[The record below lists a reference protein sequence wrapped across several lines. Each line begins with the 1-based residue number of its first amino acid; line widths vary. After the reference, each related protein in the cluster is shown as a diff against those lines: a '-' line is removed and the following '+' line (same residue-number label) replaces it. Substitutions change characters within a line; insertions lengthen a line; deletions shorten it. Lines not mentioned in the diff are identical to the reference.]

1 MSPAPS
7 TDGKLTT
14 APQLGTWLAPAVG
27 DVGRWDVGSLGLG
40 VRDRAVY
47 TGKEA
52 DQKDELGPGVVGKR
66 LSSLLMQ
73 IKVLFFGLTGDLTG
87 FNEEQIE
94 LPEGE
99 SLGGLWRHYES
110 RFPRLRELS
119 QSLLASVNEE
129 VAERSCPLRDGDEV
143 AFMPPVSG
151 GASESFYRITRGVI
165 PTAELVRQLKAS
177 EDGAVVTFEGIVR
190 NHSHGRKTL
199 YLEYT
204 AYEPM
209 AIRKM
214 EEIGH
219 EIKRKYAIDRV
230 GMIHRVGRLEVGET
244 SVAIIVT
251 SEHRRVAFEACQYA
265 IDRLKQ
271 IVPIW
276 KKEYFEGGAV
286 WAEGEGQLFA
296 IATEVPRG

>member
-1 MSPAPS
+1 M
-7 TDGKLTT
+7 KI
-14 APQLGTWLAPAVG
+14 
-27 DVGRWDVGSLGLG
+27 R
-40 VRDRAVY
+40 
-47 TGKEA
+47 
-52 DQKDELGPGVVGKR
+52 
-66 LSSLLMQ
+66 
-73 IKVLFFGLTGDLTG
+73 VLFFGLARDLTG
-87 FNEEQIE
+87 VDQEQVE
-94 LPEGE
+94 LLEGQ
-99 SLGGLWRHYES
+99 SLDGLWRHYEG
-110 RFPRLRELS
+110 RFPRLRELAP
-119 QSLLASVNEE
+119 SLVAAVNEE
-129 VAERSCPLRDGDEV
+129 VAERSLPLQDGDEV

-151 GASESFYRITRGVI
+151 GASEDFYRITRGVI

-190 NHSHGRKTL
+190 DHSHGRKTL

-209 AIRKM
+209 AISKM

-230 GMIHRVGRLEVGET
+230 GMIHRVGRLEIGET

-251 SEHRRVAFEACQYA
+251 SAHRRVAFEACHYA

-286 WAEGEGQLFA
+286 WAEGEGQSFA
-296 IATEVPRG
+296 VATEAQRRQGNSE

>member
-1 MSPAPS
+1 M
-7 TDGKLTT
+7 
-14 APQLGTWLAPAVG
+14 G
-27 DVGRWDVGSLGLG
+27 DLVI
-40 VRDRAVY
+40 
-47 TGKEA
+47 
-52 DQKDELGPGVVGKR
+52 
-66 LSSLLMQ
+66 MH

-99 SLGGLWRHYES
+99 SLDGLCRHYES
-110 RFPRLRELS
+110 RFPRLKEVS
-119 QSLLASVNEE
+119 QSLLAAVNEE
-129 VAERSCPLRDGDEV
+129 VVERSWLLRDGDEV

-151 GASESFYRITRGVI
+151 GASEDFCRITHGVI
-165 PTAELVRQLKAS
+165 PTEELVRQLKAP

-190 NHSHGRKTL
+190 DHSHGRKTL
-199 YLEYT
+199 YLEYM

-214 EEIGH
+214 QEIGQ
-219 EIKRKYAIDRV
+219 EIRRKYTIDHI
-230 GMIHRVGRLEVGET
+230 GMIHRVGRLEIRET

-251 SEHRRVAFEACQYA
+251 SAHRRVAFEACQYA

-286 WAEGEGQLFA
+286 WAEGEGH
-296 IATEVPRG
+296 